1 MRKRT
6 ITRAGRGAGGLL
18 LLAALLPAGARAND
32 TTAFSWDV
40 KAGTCAVTLDPA
52 TVDLGDVDPAPLL
65 GKAWELAGKKTL
77 KVNLNCSGL
86 FKGVVPGVTVTGPM
100 LQTPTNAN
108 FIFRSA
114 GAAGGSSKNLGF
126 VLKKGE
132 ENAGNNPGDIE
143 VKNNEKLF
151 IPKPGGGY
159 FGTDDFVPG
168 TYTIGLDV
176 GIACGRTDWCV
187 ASNLAAGTVKGS
199 ATFTFAYP

>member
-6 ITRAGRGAGGLL
+6 ITRAGWGAGGLL

-40 KAGTCAVTLDPA
+40 KAGTCAVTFDPA

-65 GKAWELAGKKTL
+65 GKAYALAGKKTL
-77 KVNLNCSGL
+77 KINLNCSGL
-86 FKGVVPGVTVTGPM
+86 FKGVKPGVTVTGPM
-100 LQTPTNAN
+100 MPVPANAN
-108 FIFRSA
+108 FIFRNA
-114 GAAGGSSKNLGF
+114 GAAGGTSRNLGF
-126 VLKKGE
+126 VFKKDNNNDGDNNDEDLK
-132 ENAGNNPGDIE
+132 NH
-143 VKNNEKLF
+143 EKLF

-159 FGTDDFVPG
+159 FGAADFVPG
-168 TYTIGLDV
+168 NYTIGINV
-176 GIACGRTDWCV
+176 GIACGRVEWCV